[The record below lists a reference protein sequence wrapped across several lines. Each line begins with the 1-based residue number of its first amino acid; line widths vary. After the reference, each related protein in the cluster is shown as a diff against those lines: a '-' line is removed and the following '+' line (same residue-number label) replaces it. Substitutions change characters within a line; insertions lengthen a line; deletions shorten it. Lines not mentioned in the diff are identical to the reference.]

1 MKEGVPPQRGF
12 TIVTRI
18 VPGQTADLAAL
29 LDAIGD
35 DVEDNPHIPFV
46 DLECLH
52 YSSMIVIED
61 GSSEPY
67 LLFEGS
73 IDGEVDDFLRDLVSR
88 AAPGLGRIYQHCAGY
103 SSSGTDDH
111 AALVGYLL
119 AHDIGPGAMFVAWP
133 GRTVATIRQE
143 AYLRERIGQFLDEAL
158 ATTDLASLPPQE
170 VRRRIQ
176 EFVRREPSF
185 DWAEQELPR
194 PFLVRYGAEVAVFGS
209 YPILFGLYKLVR
221 TAVSKR
227 SSGTSRRVARLA
239 LTAIGSLVGTVAVV
253 LRWHE
258 VRDDR
263 KHAQRQPD
271 WQTAYAEWSESLGH
285 VVEREDF
292 QLQNHLASVTF
303 VKPGRF
309 RLNLLKVVF
318 AGVVVAARLV
328 ANRGK
333 LGGIMSV
340 HFARWVLTSDDT
352 TVVFLSN
359 FDGSWES
366 YLNDFIDL
374 AAPGLNAIWANTD
387 NRIGYPPARFLFL
400 GGARDGDRLKAYARY
415 SQVRSRVWYS
425 AYPDLTVVNIGNNIE
440 IREKLFA
447 DLDDQDTETWLRR
460 L

>member
-1 MKEGVPPQRGF
+1 MKERVPPQRGF

-18 VPGQTADLAAL
+18 VPGHTDELAAL
-29 LDAIGD
+29 LDAIGGD
-35 DVEDNPHIPFV
+35 IEGNPHIPFV
-46 DLECLH
+46 DLERLH
-52 YSSMIVIED
+52 YSSMIVVED

-73 IDGEVDDFLRDLVSR
+73 IDGEVGDFLRDLVSR
-88 AAPGLGRIYQHCAGY
+88 AAPGLGLIYQHCAGY
-103 SSSGTDDH
+103 PASGTDDQ
-111 AALVGYLL
+111 AALAGYLQT
-119 AHDIGPGAMFVAWP
+119 HDIGPGAMFVAWP

-143 AYLRERIGQFLDEAL
+143 ADLRRRIGQFLDEAL
-158 ATTDLASLPPQE
+158 ATTDLASQPPQE

-176 EFVRREPSF
+176 EFVRREPSL
-185 DWAEQELPR
+185 DWAEGELPR

-209 YPILFGLYKLVR
+209 YPIVFGLYKLVR
-221 TAVSKR
+221 TAVSRR
-227 SSGTSRRVARLA
+227 SSRTSRQVARVVLA
-239 LTAIGSLVGTVAVV
+239 AIGSVVGTVVGV

-258 VRDDR
+258 FRDDR
-263 KHAQRQPD
+263 KDAQRQPD
-271 WQTAYAEWSESLGH
+271 WQTRYAQWSESLGH

-303 VKPGRF
+303 VKRGRF

-318 AGVVVAARLV
+318 TGVVVAARLV

-387 NRIGYPPARFLFL
+387 NRIGYPPARLLFF
-400 GGARDGDRLKAYARY
+400 GGARDGDRLKAYARH

>member
-1 MKEGVPPQRGF
+1 VRARVPPQRGF

-18 VPGQTADLAAL
+18 VPGHTAELSEL
-29 LDAIGD
+29 LDSIGGNIKG
-35 DVEDNPHIPFV
+35 NPHIPFV
-46 DLECLH
+46 DLDRLH

-61 GSSEPY
+61 GTTDPY

-73 IDGEVDDFLRDLVSR
+73 IDGEVRDFLRDLVAR
-88 AAPGLGRIYQHCAGY
+88 AAPGVARIYEHCAGY
-103 SSSGTDDH
+103 PASGTDDH
-111 AALVGYLL
+111 AALVHYLVT
-119 AHDIGPGAMFVAWP
+119 HDIGPGAMFVAWP
-133 GRTVATIRQE
+133 GRTVTTIRQE
-143 AYLRERIGQFLDEAL
+143 EELRVRIGQFLDEAV
-158 ATTDLASLPPQE
+158 ATTDLASQPPQE
-170 VRRRIQ
+170 VRRRVQ
-176 EFVRREPSF
+176 EFVRREPSLQ
-185 DWAEQELPR
+185 WAQDELPR
-194 PFLVRYGAEVAVFGS
+194 PFLVKYGAEVAVFGS

-221 TAVSKR
+221 TAVSRR
-227 SSGTSRRVARLA
+227 SGRTSRLLA
-239 LTAIGSLVGTVAVV
+239 KLVLSALGSVLGGFAAV
-253 LRWHE
+253 LRYHE
-258 VRDDR
+258 IQDDKKEAR
-263 KHAQRQPD
+263 RSPD
-271 WQTAYAEWSESLGH
+271 WQTRYAQRSQALGR

-309 RLNLLKVVF
+309 RLTLLKVVF
-318 AGVVVAARLV
+318 AVVILAVRLV

-333 LGGIMSV
+333 LGGITSV
-340 HFARWVLTSDDT
+340 HFARWVLTSNDT

-374 AAPGLNAIWANTD
+374 AAFGLNAVWANTD
-387 NRIGYPPARFLFL
+387 NAIGYPPAKFLIL
-400 GGARDGDRLKAYARY
+400 EGARDGDRLKAFARY

-425 AYPDLTVVNIGNNIE
+425 AYPDLTVANIGNNIE

>member
-1 MKEGVPPQRGF
+1 MKERVLPQRGF

-18 VPGQTADLAAL
+18 VPGHTSQLTDV
-29 LDAIGD
+29 LDTIG
-35 DVEDNPHIPFV
+35 ETIKGNPHIPFV
-46 DLECLH
+46 RLDRLH
-52 YSSMIVIED
+52 YSSMIVVDD
-61 GSSEPY
+61 GSSDPY

-73 IDGEVDDFLRDLVSR
+73 IDGEVRDFVRDLVDQ
-88 AAPGLGRIYQHCAGY
+88 AAPGVGEIYQHCAGY
-103 SSSGTDDH
+103 PASGTDDH
-111 AALVGYLL
+111 VALADYLL
-119 AHDIGPGAMFVAWP
+119 THDIGPGAMFVAWP
-133 GRTVATIRQE
+133 GRSVTTIRQE
-143 AYLRERIGQFLDEAL
+143 AYLRDRIGEFLDQAI
-158 ATTDLASLPPQE
+158 AATDLLSQPPQE

-176 EFVRREPSF
+176 EFVRGDPTL
-185 DWAEQELPR
+185 DWAEREMPR
-194 PFLVRYGAEVAVFGS
+194 PFLVKYGAELAVFGS
-209 YPILFGLYKLVR
+209 YPLVIGLYKLVR
-221 TAVSKR
+221 TAVSPK
-227 SSGTSRRVARLA
+227 SSRTSRLLAKLVLSVLGSALGGVAA
-239 LTAIGSLVGTVAVV
+239 V
-253 LRWHE
+253 LRYHE

-263 KHAQRQPD
+263 RDAARKPD
-271 WQTAYAEWSESLGH
+271 WQTFYSQWSEALGD
-285 VVEREDF
+285 VVEREDH

-309 RLNLLKVVF
+309 RLVLLKVVF
-318 AGVVVAARLV
+318 AIVILAVRLV

-333 LGGIMSV
+333 LGGITSV
-340 HFARWVLTSDDT
+340 HFARWVLTNEDK

-374 AAPGLNAIWANTD
+374 AAFGLNAVWANTD
-387 NRIGYPPARFLFL
+387 NRVGYPPAKFLIL

-425 AYPDLTVVNIGNNIE
+425 AYPDLTVDNIGNNIE

>member
-1 MKEGVPPQRGF
+1 MSDRVPPQRGF

-18 VPGQTADLAAL
+18 VPDHTAELAEL
-29 LDAIGD
+29 LDSIGGD
-35 DVEDNPHIPFV
+35 ITRNPHIPFV
-46 DLECLH
+46 DLDRLH

-61 GSSEPY
+61 GRTDPY

-73 IDGEVDDFLRDLVSR
+73 IDGEVHEFLRDLVTR
-88 AAPGLGRIYQHCAGY
+88 AAAGVGQIFQHCAGY
-103 SSSGTDDH
+103 PASGTEDH
-111 AALVGYLL
+111 AALVEYLVT
-119 AHDIGPGAMFVAWP
+119 HDIGPGAMFVAWP
-133 GRTVATIRQE
+133 GRTVTTIRQE
-143 AYLRERIGQFLDEAL
+143 EQLRVRIGQFLDEAI
-158 ATTDLASLPPQE
+158 ATTDLASQPPQE

-176 EFVRREPSF
+176 DFVRREPSLE
-185 DWAEQELPR
+185 WAQQELPR
-194 PFLVRYGAEVAVFGS
+194 PFLVKYGAELAVFGT
-209 YPILFGLYKLVR
+209 YPILFALYKLVR
-221 TAVSKR
+221 TAVSRK
-227 SSGTSRRVARLA
+227 SSRTSRLLA
-239 LTAIGSLVGTVAVV
+239 KLVLSALGSAVGGLAAV
-253 LRWHE
+253 LRYHE
-258 VRDDR
+258 IQDDKKEAR
-263 KHAQRQPD
+263 RTPD
-271 WQTAYAEWSESLGH
+271 WQARYAQWSEALGH

-309 RLNLLKVVF
+309 RLTLLKVVF
-318 AGVVVAARLV
+318 AVVILAVRLV

-333 LGGIMSV
+333 LGGITSV
-340 HFARWVLTSDDT
+340 HFARWVLTSNDT

-374 AAPGLNAIWANTD
+374 AAFGLNAVWANTD
-387 NRIGYPPARFLFL
+387 NAIGYPPAKFLIL
-400 GGARDGDRLKAYARY
+400 EGARDGDRLKAFARY

-425 AYPDLTVVNIGNNIE
+425 AYPDLTVANIGNNIE